1 MPWTETC
8 GMDER
13 KRFVNDWLSGRF
25 KKTELCAAYRVSRP
39 TGDKWIERTI
49 AKGMQAVAEHS
60 RAPHRHPNATAP
72 ELVEMIIQTKLAHL
86 SFGPKKVLDRLR
98 DEYPRCRWPAD
109 STAGEIL
116 KRAGLVRPR
125 RMRRRVHPDSTAF
138 AACQRCNQLWS
149 VDFKGDFALRNRQ
162 RCYPLT
168 LSDNFSRYLL
178 ACQGLAHPTTEAVQP
193 WMEWAFR
200 EYGLPDCIRSD
211 NGPPF
216 ASLAVGGIS
225 TLSKWWIRLGIRP
238 QRIRPGKPGQNGRH
252 ERMHRSL
259 KAAAVYPLA
268 PNFTAQQ
275 CRFNHFRHEYNF
287 ERSHEALNRTT
298 PGKVY
303 RASLRPYPAKL
314 PAVEYGND
322 VLVRYVRPNGEIRW
336 AGELIYLS
344 HVLAKDHVALKQI
357 GETKWQIRYSF
368 HLLGLLDERT
378 KTIEPVQH
386 WHRDA

>member
-1 MPWTETC
+1 
-8 GMDER
+8 
-13 KRFVNDWLSGRF
+13 
-25 KKTELCAAYRVSRP
+25 
-39 TGDKWIERTI
+39 
-49 AKGMQAVAEHS
+49 MQAVAEHS

-72 ELVEMIIQTKLAHL
+72 ELVEMIIQTKLAHQ

>member
-1 MPWTETC
+1 
-8 GMDER
+8 
-13 KRFVNDWLSGRF
+13 
-25 KKTELCAAYRVSRP
+25 
-39 TGDKWIERTI
+39 
-49 AKGMQAVAEHS
+49 
-60 RAPHRHPNATAP
+60 
-72 ELVEMIIQTKLAHL
+72 
-86 SFGPKKVLDRLR
+86 
-98 DEYPRCRWPAD
+98 
-109 STAGEIL
+109 
-116 KRAGLVRPR
+116 
-125 RMRRRVHPDSTAF
+125 
-138 AACQRCNQLWS
+138 
-149 VDFKGDFALRNRQ
+149 
-162 RCYPLT
+162 
-168 LSDNFSRYLL
+168 
-178 ACQGLAHPTTEAVQP
+178 
-193 WMEWAFR
+193 MEWAFR